1 MEMVRE
7 VLDSQSAWI
16 GLAVLIGLFALF
28 ISEKLPPVI
37 IAVIGAAAMLMLGY
51 LPRAEMELV
60 FANPAPITIAAMFIL
75 SGALIRTGVVEA
87 LASIAERRAAG
98 HPRRAI
104 GELLGGAFFSS
115 SIVNNTPVVIVL
127 VPIIRRIG
135 DVAGIA
141 AQRLLIPLS
150 YLSILGGT
158 LTLIGTSTN
167 LLVDGVAQRAGQPA
181 FGIFELTGVGLV
193 AAVSGMLLLLLTGR
207 FLLPSNSDGDE
218 QADRRPVEERYL
230 TELLIGEDHDDI
242 GKYYGEI
249 GEFGRSGLRAV
260 ALRRGGDLMRRD
272 IETEVVMAGDRLI
285 FAADQAELLSLS
297 DTYGLQVG
305 IASRPVPATPEDR
318 IVAASIAPTH
328 PAIGRRLAEIP
339 FLTRTDARVLGLM
352 RSRHLPGPTLSEVT
366 LRAADNLLIKGSP
379 ASIAAIEANVNLIDI
394 GAPTVRPYRRLRA
407 PIALATMLSIV
418 GLAAL
423 GVWTIELLAIV
434 GVAVVLATRC
444 IDPEEAWK
452 AIDGNVIVLIFGMLG
467 VGVGL
472 EKAGTVDL
480 IVDAVL
486 PLLAAAS
493 PLLLLV
499 LIYALTSILTELVT
513 NNAVAVIMTPIV
525 LALAADLGIDP
536 RPLLFTVMFAASASF
551 ATPIGY
557 QTNTIVYAAGGYR
570 FADFLKI
577 GLPMNVIVGLVT
589 CVAIDRMV

>member
-1 MEMVRE
+1 MEMIQQA
-7 VLDSQSAWI
+7 LDSQSAWV
-16 GLAVLIGLFALF
+16 GLAVLIGLFVLF
-28 ISEKLPPVI
+28 ISEKLAPVI
-37 IAVIGAAAMLMLGY
+37 IAVIGAAAMLILGY

-87 LASIAERRAAG
+87 LASAAERRAEG
-98 HPRRAI
+98 KPTRSI
-104 GELLGGAFFSS
+104 GEVLGGAFFAS

-127 VPIIRRIG
+127 VPIMRRIAAI
-135 DVAGIA
+135 AGTT

-150 YLSILGGT
+150 YLSIMGGT

-181 FGIFELTGVGLV
+181 FGIFELTAVGLV
-193 AAVSGMLLLLLTGR
+193 AASAGMVLMLLTGW
-207 FLLPSNSDGDE
+207 FLLPKRRKDDME
-218 QADRRPVEERYL
+218 PRPVDERYL
-230 TELLIGEDHDDI
+230 SELAIDEFHPDL
-242 GKYYGEI
+242 GKFYSET
-249 GEFGRSGLRAV
+249 GEFARSGIRPI
-260 ALRRGGDLMRRD
+260 ALRRGGELIRHG
-272 IETEVVMAGDRLI
+272 IERLLVEVGDRLVL
-285 FAADQAELLSLS
+285 AADEAELLSLEM
-297 DTYGLQVG
+297 TYGLGVG
-305 IASRPVPATPEDR
+305 VTNRPLPPAETDR
-318 IVAASIAPTH
+318 IVTASIAPTH
-328 PAIGRRLAEIP
+328 PAIGRKLSQIP
-339 FLTRTDARVLGLM
+339 FLMRTNARVLGLM
-352 RSRHLPGPTLSEVT
+352 RSRHMPGPTLGEAK

-379 ASIAAIEANVNLIDI
+379 ACIAAIEANVNLIAI
-394 GAPTVRPYRRLRA
+394 EEAEVRPYRRLRA
-407 PIALATMLSIV
+407 PIAVGTMLSIV
-418 GLAAL
+418 TLAAL

-472 EKAGTVDL
+472 QKAGTVDL
-480 IVDAVL
+480 IVEVAL
-486 PLLAAAS
+486 PFLTSAS
-493 PLLLLV
+493 PLLLLI
-499 LIYALTSILTELVT
+499 LIYALTSVLTELVT

-525 LALAADLGIDP
+525 LTLAEQLGIDP

-577 GLPMNVIVGLVT
+577 GLPMNVVVGLVT
-589 CVAIDRMV
+589 CIAIDRMV

>member
-1 MEMVRE
+1 METIQQA
-7 VLDSQSAWI
+7 LDSQSAWV
-16 GLAVLIGLFALF
+16 GLAVLIGLFVLF
-28 ISEKLPPVI
+28 ISEKLAPVI
-37 IAVIGAAAMLMLGY
+37 IAVIGAAAMLILGY

-87 LASIAERRAAG
+87 LASAAERRAEG
-98 HPRRAI
+98 KPTRSI
-104 GELLGGAFFSS
+104 GEVLGGAFFAS

-127 VPIIRRIG
+127 VPIMRRIAAI
-135 DVAGIA
+135 AGTT

-150 YLSILGGT
+150 YLSIMGGT

-181 FGIFELTGVGLV
+181 FGIFELTAVGLV
-193 AAVSGMLLLLLTGR
+193 AASAGMVLMLLTGW
-207 FLLPSNSDGDE
+207 FLLPKRRKEDMDP
-218 QADRRPVEERYL
+218 RPVDERYL
-230 TELLIGEDHDDI
+230 SELAIDEFHPDL
-242 GKYYGEI
+242 GKFYSET
-249 GEFGRSGLRAV
+249 GEFARSGIRPI
-260 ALRRGGDLMRRD
+260 ALRRRGELIRHG
-272 IETEVVMAGDRLI
+272 IERLLVEVGDRLVL
-285 FAADQAELLSLS
+285 AADEAELLSLEM
-297 DTYGLQVG
+297 TYGLGVG
-305 IASRPVPATPEDR
+305 VTNRPLPPAETDR
-318 IVAASIAPTH
+318 IVTASIAPTH
-328 PAIGRRLAEIP
+328 PAIGRKLSQIP
-339 FLTRTDARVLGLM
+339 FLMRTNARVLGLM
-352 RSRHLPGPTLSEVT
+352 RSRHMPGPTLGEAK

-379 ASIAAIEANVNLIDI
+379 ACIAAIEANVNLIAI
-394 GAPTVRPYRRLRA
+394 EEAEVRPYRRLRA
-407 PIALATMLSIV
+407 PIAVGTMLSIV
-418 GLAAL
+418 TLAAL

-472 EKAGTVDL
+472 EQAGTVDL

-486 PLLAAAS
+486 PILAAAS
-493 PLLLLV
+493 PLLLLI
-499 LIYALTSILTELVT
+499 LIYALTSVLTELVT

-525 LALAADLGIDP
+525 LTLAADLGIDP

-577 GLPMNVIVGLVT
+577 GLPMNVVVGLVT
-589 CVAIDRMV
+589 CIAIDRMV